1 MKSSYL
7 YAIAA
12 MLVVALPA
20 GAARPMN
27 TVTED
32 GHELDATM
40 LTLPSTA
47 SGTLSIQG
55 CTACKRQTM
64 TLSSDAR
71 FYVGKQEVT
80 FAALKDLL
88 ATYPKSSVLV
98 VTPVG
103 KNVVTRI
110 KLTAAIAADP
120 R

>member
-20 GAARPMN
+20 GARPMN
-27 TVTED
+27 TVTQD
-32 GHELDATM
+32 GHELVATM
-40 LTLPSTA
+40 LTLPSSA

-55 CTACKRQTM
+55 CTACERQTM

-80 FAALKDLL
+80 YAMLKELL
-88 ATYPKSSVLV
+88 ATYPNSSVLV

-110 KLTAAIAADP
+110 KLTAAIAADS

>member
-1 MKSSYL
+1 MKSNFL

-20 GAARPMN
+20 SAARPIH

-32 GHELDATM
+32 GHEIVATM
-40 LTLPSTA
+40 LTLPSSA
-47 SGTLSIQG
+47 SGTLSILG
-55 CTACKRQTM
+55 CTACQRQTM
-64 TLSSDAR
+64 TLSADAR
-71 FYVGKQEVT
+71 FYVGKSEVT
-80 FAALKDLL
+80 YATLKDML

-110 KLTAAIAADP
+110 KLTAAVAADP

>member
-1 MKSSYL
+1 MNSNFL

-12 MLVVALPA
+12 MLLIALPA
-20 GAARPMN
+20 GARPMN

-32 GHELDATM
+32 GHELVATM

-55 CTACKRQTM
+55 CTACQRQTM
-64 TLSSDAR
+64 TLSSDTR
-71 FYVGKQEVT
+71 FYVGKEEVT
-80 FAALKDLL
+80 YATLKELL

>member
-1 MKSSYL
+1 MKSNYL

-12 MLVVALPA
+12 TLVVALPA
-20 GAARPMN
+20 VGARPIH

-32 GHELDATM
+32 GHELDASM
-40 LTLPSTA
+40 LTLPSSA

-55 CTACKRQTM
+55 CTACPRQTM
-64 TLSSDAR
+64 TLSSDVR

-80 FAALKDLL
+80 LAVLKDLL

-103 KNVVTRI
+103 SNVVTRI
-110 KLTAAIAADP
+110 RLTAAIAADA